1 VFLALA
7 AACAGDGAPAGGI
20 RGALRV
26 GDVTRTFVL
35 YAPPAARR
43 SAAAPLLLAFHGTGE
58 SGAALRAGAGFDAVA
73 AREGWVVVYPDAA
86 VGTWAETCGCTA
98 ADRLG
103 VNDTGFVRALID
115 SVAARFP
122 VDRGRVFAAGFS
134 QGGLFVH
141 RLACD
146 LADRVA
152 AVASVAAPMSAAL
165 APRCAPG
172 RPVSVMVLQGT
183 LDDAYPYEGV
193 GRGQRAVLGARAAAG
208 FWRALDRC
216 PDSRLVTE
224 RPDTARDGT
233 RVLEERWPG
242 CDQATEV
249 ALVTVDGGRHTW
261 SLSGDASTAETVAA
275 FFLRAAPR
283 RVVLPSRIQHR
294 FQDLPGTGQQA
305 LLHGR

>member
-1 VFLALA
+1 MAPAARRALNRPARWWWVLLPLATG
-7 AACAGDGAPAGGI
+7 CGGDGPPAGGL

-43 SAAAPLLLAFHGTGE
+43 SAVAPLLLAFHGTGE
-58 SGAALRAGAGFDAVA
+58 SGAAFRAVAGLDAVA

-86 VGTWAETCGCTA
+86 VGNWAEGCGCTA

-115 SVAARFP
+115 SVAARVP
-122 VDRGRVFAAGFS
+122 VDRGRIFAAGFS
-134 QGGLFVH
+134 QGGLFVQ

-146 LADRVA
+146 LAGHVA
-152 AVASVAAPMSAAL
+152 AVASVAAPMSAVL

-183 LDDAYPYEGV
+183 LDDAYPYEGE
-193 GRGQRAVLGARAAAG
+193 GRGARAVLGARAAAG
-208 FWRALDRC
+208 FWRALNRC
-216 PDSRLVTE
+216 PDSRSVREL
-224 RPDTARDGT
+224 PDTARDGT

-249 ALVTVDGGRHTW
+249 ALVTVEGGHHAW
-261 SLSGDASTAETVAA
+261 SLSRDVRTAEMLAA

-283 RVVLPSRIQHR
+283 R
-294 FQDLPGTGQQA
+294 
-305 LLHGR
+305 LLFP

>member
-1 VFLALA
+1 MAPAAQGALNRPARRWWVLLPLATG
-7 AACAGDGAPAGGI
+7 CGGDGLPPGGL

-43 SAAAPLLLAFHGTGE
+43 SAVAPLLLAFHGTGE
-58 SGAALRAGAGFDAVA
+58 SGAAFRAVAGLDAVA

-86 VGTWAETCGCTA
+86 VGNWAEGCGCTA

-115 SVAARFP
+115 SVAARVP
-122 VDRGRVFAAGFS
+122 VDRDRVFAAGFS

-141 RLACD
+141 RLACE
-146 LADRVA
+146 LADQVA
-152 AVASVAAPMSAAL
+152 AVASVAAPMSAVL

-183 LDDAYPYEGV
+183 LDDAYPYEGE
-193 GRGQRAVLGARAAAG
+193 GRGSRAVLGARAAAG

-216 PDSRLVTE
+216 PDSRSVREL
-224 RPDTARDGT
+224 PDTAPDGT

-249 ALVTVDGGRHTW
+249 ALVTVDGGHHTW
-261 SLSGDASTAETVAA
+261 SPSRDLSTAETLVA

-283 RVVLPSRIQHR
+283 RVVLP
-294 FQDLPGTGQQA
+294 
-305 LLHGR
+305 